1 MVKGTT
7 GDDRDTVD
15 PIEKEIEKVT
25 TSFGVEFDATLKQLL
40 LSTKAVSSI
49 DRFTTKQGCIPCYP
63 HIR

>member
-1 MVKGTT
+1 MVKGQT

-40 LSTKAVSSI
+40 LSTR
-49 DRFTTKQGCIPCYP
+49 RFSR
-63 HIR
+63 H